1 MVYISLGCR
10 FGGFDAWSADVGGS
24 WGEFASMGKA
34 RLFTLNPK
42 RTSAI
47 GRTPV
52 PRDWHPGGVQAPGPP
67 KQCLSGQAPGL
78 IDINR
83 DYAAACIH
91 RLRLISTPSPTSTF
105 LYSGPGIL
113 VGTRHQGKRA
123 SNMMSICLKCE
134 LQARI
139 GPGERRA
146 SSLLGK
152 TLALASNSKRCVG
165 LCGYP
170 ALEDKMFPSWPIL
183 DRSQDS
189 CGKSR

>member
-1 MVYISLGCR
+1 
-10 FGGFDAWSADVGGS
+10 
-24 WGEFASMGKA
+24 MGRA